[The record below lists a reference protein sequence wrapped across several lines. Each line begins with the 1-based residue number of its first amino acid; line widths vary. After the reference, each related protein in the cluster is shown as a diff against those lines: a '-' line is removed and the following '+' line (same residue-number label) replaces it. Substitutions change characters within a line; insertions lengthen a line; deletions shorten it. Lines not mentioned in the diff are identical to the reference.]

1 MRALADLCGTSVM
14 DEESIGFFSVL
25 LIVTA
30 VALTHPFQLNRAMLT
45 LPEIHWQSVVEA
57 NACGPGAVSDCT
69 QTPTP

>member
-1 MRALADLCGTSVM
+1 M

-30 VALTHPFQLNRAMLT
+30 IALTHPFQLNRVVLT
-45 LPEIHWQSVVEA
+45 LPDIRWQDMVEA
-57 NACGPGAVSDCT
+57 SACGPDVAAGCT